1 MKFGILWGFFG
12 LLTGQNTENN
22 LEYAEYDLSVYIK
35 NRYVVSTIEVS
46 VENTGSDASEYKFA
60 VDLEKN
66 EFISSLEMEVGNKTR
81 IGEVKEKEEANKIF
95 ERAKQQGKSTAKIS
109 KEDRLV
115 WKIEFKLTLHNV
127 IYIVGWMTVYVSSRF
142 KWIKQFSNADFNS
155 SLYHGKCSTQIRVS
169 ASEKS
174 QWV

>member
-1 MKFGILWGFFG
+1 MKFGILWGLFG
-12 LLTGQNTENN
+12 LLTAQNTENN

-35 NRYVVSTIEVS
+35 NRYVVSTIEVI
-46 VENTGSDASEYKFA
+46 VKNTGSDAAEYKFA

-66 EFISSLEMEVGNKTR
+66 EFISSLEMVVGNKTR

-115 WKIEFKLTLHNV
+115 
-127 IYIVGWMTVYVSSRF
+127 
-142 KWIKQFSNADFNS
+142 
-155 SLYHGKCSTQIRVS
+155 
-169 ASEKS
+169 
-174 QWV
+174 

>member
-1 MKFGILWGFFG
+1 MIFTYLIWRGNMKVRIFLGIVG
-12 LLTGQNTENN
+12 LLTAQNTETN
-22 LEYAEYDLSVYIK
+22 LQYAEYGLNVYIK

-46 VENTGSDASEYKFA
+46 VKNTGSDASEYKFA

-66 EFISSLEMEVGNKTR
+66 EFISSLEMVVGNKTR

-115 WKIEFKLTLHNV
+115 W
-127 IYIVGWMTVYVSSRF
+127 
-142 KWIKQFSNADFNS
+142 
-155 SLYHGKCSTQIRVS
+155 
-169 ASEKS
+169 
-174 QWV
+174 